1 MDNISG
7 TANWFLQDKEKPEQV
22 MVEEVLPFEPQ
33 LDITLV
39 STVLNQVKHDYKAT
53 NKKYLGDAIVHLE
66 TSLNLLN
73 KYGREKISSY

>member
-7 TANWFLQDKEKPEQV
+7 TANWFLQDKESEEV
-22 MVEEVLPFEPQ
+22 IVEEVAPFVAQ
-33 LDITLV
+33 LDTKLI
-39 STVLNQVKHDYKAT
+39 STVLEQVKHDYKAT

-73 KYGREKISSY
+73 KWKREN